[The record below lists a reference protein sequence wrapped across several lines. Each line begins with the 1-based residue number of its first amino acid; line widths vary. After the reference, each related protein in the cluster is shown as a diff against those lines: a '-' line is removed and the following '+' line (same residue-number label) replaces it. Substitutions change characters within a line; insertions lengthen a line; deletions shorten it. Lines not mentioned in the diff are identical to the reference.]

1 MTARQKIGVLLFG
14 SLLGSAVV
22 AQTDDFGSEFEDAF
36 GTFEQQSAADFADF
50 VEASWQEF
58 EAFEG
63 LVAYDKPKPR
73 ELPRL
78 TPPPPEP
85 EPPTQPREPEPE
97 PAPEPDPEPTPT
109 PDPEPAPEPAPA
121 PAPDPAP
128 EPEPEPAPD
137 PAPEPEPDPAPTP
150 IPLPVPVPTPSPV
163 PVPPVPPVPAPEPA
177 PPEDDHSVV
186 AMDFFGTDVR
196 VSVPPFKRSAMRYN
210 GKSSKREIAKYWRQM
225 EKAGV
230 ESLVNALRRNSGDL
244 ALNPWGQGL
253 LLSQFAEA
261 LYPND
266 KPAQR
271 ALVWYLAVKLGHDVR
286 LGYDGSGRFYNM
298 VGAQQTAYE
307 VSYLTIS
314 GQRYYINLFDG
325 PWTLERGVRIST
337 YGAPSAASAIDLTL
351 HQPIKTAEKPL
362 ERELHY
368 RIGGLPKKLT
378 VRYNRNVVDYQAK
391 LPQLDFPL
399 YFSAGLEQIAASNL
413 PQVLAPLLRG
423 KSELEQVN
431 YLMSFVQTAFRYKT
445 DQDQFGY
452 EDFLFPE
459 ETLNYA
465 YSDCEDRSFL
475 YAWLVKRLVGL
486 DVVGLHYPGHL
497 AAATLLSPADSRA
510 VGGTKVSHAG
520 KVYTVTDPTY
530 IGSSAGMQMPQYDGQ
545 TPAVISW

>member
-1 MTARQKIGVLLFG
+1 MTGKQGIAALVAG
-14 SLLGSAVV
+14 SLVCGLVV
-22 AQTDDFGSEFEDAF
+22 AQSDDFGSEFEDAF
-36 GTFEQQSAADFADF
+36 GAFEQQSESDFADF

-73 ELPRL
+73 ELPRV

-85 EPPTQPREPEPE
+85 EPPTEPREPEPVPEPEPAPEPTPEPVPPPEPAPEPTPEPQPEPTPEPEPE
-97 PAPEPDPEPTPT
+97 PAPEP
-109 PDPEPAPEPAPA
+109 
-121 PAPDPAP
+121 AP
-128 EPEPEPAPD
+128 EPEP
-137 PAPEPEPDPAPTP
+137 T
-150 IPLPVPVPTPSPV
+150 
-163 PVPPVPPVPAPEPA
+163 PA
-177 PPEDDHSVV
+177 PPEDDRNTV
-186 AMDFFGTDVR
+186 AMDFFGTAVR
-196 VSVPPFKRSAMRYN
+196 VSVPPAQRSAMRYV
-210 GKSSKREIAKYWRQM
+210 GKSSKRDIATYWRQM
-225 EKAGV
+225 EKASDK
-230 ESLVNALRRNSGDL
+230 SLVSALRQHTGDL

-286 LGYDGSGRFYNM
+286 LGFDTSGQFYNL

-325 PWTLERGVRIST
+325 PWTLSRGARIST
-337 YGAPSAASAIDLTL
+337 YGAPTSAGAIDLTL

-368 RIGGLPKKLT
+368 RIGGLPKQVT

-413 PQVLAPLLRG
+413 PEVLAPLLRG

-475 YAWLVKRLVGL
+475 YAWLVKRLIGL

-497 AAATLLSPADSRA
+497 AAATLLSPSDSRA

-520 KVYTVTDPTY
+520 KQYTVTDPTY